1 MQHDGCDWRCIVA
14 RPLAVIRKRD
24 FAAALRSQIHLP
36 PHTKTFA
43 VLVHG
48 PGHLF
53 RLQLHACMSNL
64 RERRGSPAIAPPALL
79 AQTSLRAGTT
89 LLVSNSK

>member
-1 MQHDGCDWRCIVA
+1 MHRRSSFSSDSQARFRGGFAVA
-14 RPLAVIRKRD
+14 
-24 FAAALRSQIHLP
+24 IHLP

-53 RLQLHACMSNL
+53 RLQMHGCMSNL

-79 AQTSLRAGTT
+79 AQTSLRAGMT